1 MTQEKNNSKR
11 PADVLPD
18 GNLKASIWRNEG
30 DKGAYY
36 ATELARTYK
45 DADGNLHDTHSFVGA
60 DLLRV
65 SELARKAYDR
75 TSELRREEF
84 RQQRAARKDGHN
96 RDRDRK
102 DR

>member
-1 MTQEKNNSKR
+1 MNRDNEDLKR
-11 PADVLPD
+11 PADVVPD

-36 ATELARTYK
+36 ATEIARTYK
-45 DADGNLHDTHSFVGA
+45 DADGKLQDTHTFVGA
-60 DLLRV
+60 DLLRI

-75 TSELRREEF
+75 TTELRREEF
-84 RQQRAARKDGHN
+84 RQQRAPREDGRN